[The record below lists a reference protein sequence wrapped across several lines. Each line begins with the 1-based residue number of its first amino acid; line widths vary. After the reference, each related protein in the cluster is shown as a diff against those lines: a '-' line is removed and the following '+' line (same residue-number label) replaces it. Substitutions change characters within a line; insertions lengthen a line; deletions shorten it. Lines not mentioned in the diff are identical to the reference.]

1 MDTSTMLAQG
11 TLLRGGTYRIE
22 RQLASGGFGN
32 TYLVRNVAFDELYAM
47 KEFFMRGV
55 NMRNGNNVTVSVPDN
70 HASYESQK
78 EKFKK
83 EAIRLRNLRNEHIVK
98 VHDLFEENSTVY
110 YVMDFIDGESLAEQ
124 IKHSGKAITEEQ
136 TWHILPQVLDALKKV
151 HSQNIWHLDIKP
163 GNIML
168 NKKGDAFL
176 IDFGASKQLNSSG
189 SQTSSALCYTPGYAP
204 VEQVEQDMDKF
215 GPWTDFYA
223 LGATLYYMQS
233 LKQPPSSTAL
243 TEGDAFDFPATMSRQ
258 MKDTIIWMMKPSR
271 KERPQSVD
279 EILKLIAPMI
289 ANKAKAHEVHEAY
302 EANKA
307 HEPQKPQSPQP
318 VDETSLAMPQPEK
331 QGHGLLYALIT
342 LLLLAGLGAG
352 AYFMF
357 FNKSPEEK
365 AAEAALEEYEEKVE
379 KCRTAINDA
388 DDFLKLEDAKTLFRP
403 IQKMEDEYASALPDV
418 YDKLDDLKKLFD
430 KKVKKQKQEY
440 IDLANNLID
449 HDDYRTAYDLCKEAA
464 DALPDDD
471 EINDKCEEIAIQMGY
486 IYVIDTKF
494 ANRLNG
500 ENIEEPSL
508 RLKADKMRYLTPLVT
523 YNSLLPSGR
532 NTIEQDFTYKIFD
545 PDGSLD
551 QSSTS
556 PDGYTN
562 DTTFE
567 VEVGE
572 HNQGVWLSGWGNA
585 TQSFYEKGEYTFEL
599 YYKGHKIFTQK
610 FTLY

>member
-1 MDTSTMLAQG
+1 MLAQG

-379 KCRTAINDA
+379 KCRTAINEA
-388 DDFLKLEDAKTLFRP
+388 DDFPKLEDAKTLFRP
-403 IQKMEDEYASALPDV
+403 IQKMENEYASAMPDV

-440 IDLANNLID
+440 IELANNLID

-500 ENIEEPSL
+500 ENIEEASL

-532 NTIEQDFTYKIFD
+532 NTIEQDFTYKIID
-545 PDGSLD
+545 PDGDLD
-551 QSSTS
+551 RSSTS

-599 YYKGHKIFTQK
+599 DYKGHKIFTQK